1 MRKIYL
7 LAMALP
13 IAFAACSNEEDL
25 MTSQE
30 VAGQKLA
37 SKTVLTVNRD
47 IDATTRLNA
56 DGWESGDKVG
66 LAWFNNT
73 TDGVIS
79 DPQGSSLTDVFS
91 NADAKIYANHL
102 FTYTNGLFTNEG
114 DVYNGSYFSY
124 FPYARQAAGNG
135 ASQKTIELNTKQ
147 TVTDASKAFF
157 AGVFSISA
165 RDMIT
170 ADDINSDG
178 AVEKQFS
185 LQQLANGIA
194 IKTTLGNKGDYTD
207 EQIAGMKI
215 TKITL
220 NTNRKNA
227 FATSFDLNPQ
237 KLPKAVY
244 TADGA
249 YDAKKTLEGMT
260 LTALAGT
267 DATKAIQKT
276 AIDELSVEVGECG
289 ATLASENDGF
299 VLFTLPT
306 DAATGITA
314 TDVTLTIRTI
324 AGEMTLGYTA
334 NAIAGSVAAT
344 NNAAIDKLV
353 KLLGATGYKSG
364 DKTYK
369 LSEILNQRVGLDFKV
384 DMSKFT
390 PINDDIKT
398 AEEWNAAVKYFDTF
412 RPNETPT
419 FTITNDIEFTSA
431 ELMTLPKKGLEQIA
445 GANTITFKSGNNTI
459 DKQIA
464 DCSVDLT
471 IAKGASLTVAAD
483 SSKDKVAFLT
493 LADGTSI
500 TNNGTLTV
508 NGEIAGP
515 STNGEAATITNNNA
529 VVVGQDG
536 KINSVTANKT
546 FSITIENDADATI
559 TVSYNSYV
567 HHNATGTIKGVID
580 GNDAVA
586 RSYYSYLI
594 DRMVAAGTGA
604 ATDSGKDGSAVACN
618 TIELKNITVTEGDKS
633 VINSSNLP
641 WGAAGEYPIITT
653 SFKDINVVLNTASL
667 KSNTGIAMEYGTIIS
682 EGASSLAGVF
692 TGGAVTVESGT
703 LSVGQYINASKVAT
717 NSEITITAANLEIE
731 KGATLNVDKTT
742 ISKPDELNNAGTI
755 NLTGKDAVTIDGI
768 IAATKIVN
776 KKTGVITVGTGGKM
790 TYAGAGNF
798 TNDNGAVSTGNIIS
812 EP

>member
-56 DGWESGDKVG
+56 NGWESGDKVG

-73 TDGVIS
+73 SGAITDA
-79 DPQGSSLTDVFS
+79 QGSDLTDD
-91 NADAKIYANHL
+91 NTADAKIYANHL

-170 ADDINSDG
+170 ADDINNDG

-220 NTNRKNA
+220 NTNSKNA
-227 FATSFDLNPQ
+227 FATSFVLNPQ

-249 YDAKKTLEGMT
+249 YDAKETLEGMT
-260 LTALAGT
+260 LTALVGT

-306 DAATGITA
+306 DATVTGITA

-390 PINDDIKT
+390 PINNDIKT

-419 FTITNDIEFTSA
+419 FTITDDIEFTSA

-445 GANTITFKSGNNTI
+445 GAKTITFKSGNNTI

-471 IAKGASLTVAAD
+471 VAKGASLTVVAD

-493 LADGTSI
+493 LANGTSI

-515 STNGEAATITNNNA
+515 STDGEVATITNDNE
-529 VVVGQDG
+529 VIIGQDG

-546 FSITIENDADATI
+546 FSITVENAANATI

-580 GNDAVA
+580 GNDSVA
-586 RSYYSYLI
+586 KNYYSYLI

-641 WGAAGEYPIITT
+641 WGAAGEYPIIAT

-667 KSNTGIAMEYGTIIS
+667 KSNTGTAMEYGAIIS

-703 LSVGQYINASKVAT
+703 LSVGQYTNASKVAT
-717 NSEITITAANLEIE
+717 NSEITITAANLEVE

-742 ISKPDELNNAGTI
+742 ISKPAELNNAGTI
-755 NLTGKDAVTIDGI
+755 NLTGKDAATINGI
-768 IAATKIVN
+768 IAAAKIMN

-798 TNDNGAVSTGNIIS
+798 TNETGAISTGNIVS
-812 EP
+812 E

>member
-56 DGWESGDKVG
+56 NGWESGDKVG

-73 TDGVIS
+73 SDGAITD
-79 DPQGSSLTDVFS
+79 DQ
-91 NADAKIYANHL
+91 NAELCESFDQDDAKIYANHL
-102 FTYTNGLFTNEG
+102 FTYANGLFTNEG

-170 ADDINSDG
+170 ADDINNDG

-194 IKTTLGNKGDYTD
+194 VKTTLGNKGDYTE
-207 EQIAGMKI
+207 EQIAGMKV
-215 TKITL
+215 TKVALTIAD
-220 NTNRKNA
+220 NNI
-227 FATSFDLNPQ
+227 FASTFKLNPQ

-244 TADGA
+244 TEGV
-249 YDAKKTLEGMT
+249 YDATKTLRGMT
-260 LTALAGT
+260 LTALVGT
-267 DATKAIQKT
+267 DATKAIEKT
-276 AIDELSVEVGECG
+276 LVDELSVEVGECD
-289 ATLASENDGF
+289 ATLASANDGF

-306 DAATGITA
+306 VA
-314 TDVTLTIRTI
+314 TDVDVNKVTLTIRTV
-324 AGEMTLGYTA
+324 AGKVTLKYTA
-334 NAIAGSVAAT
+334 GSIAGSVAAA
-344 NNAAIDKLV
+344 NNSAIEKLV
-353 KLLGATGYKSG
+353 ALLGTTGYKNG
-364 DKTYK
+364 GNTYK
-369 LSEILNQRVGLDFKV
+369 LSEVLNQRIGLDFKV

-412 RPNETPT
+412 MPEITPV
-419 FTITNDIEFTSA
+419 FTITENIEFTSN
-431 ELMTLPKKGLEQIA
+431 ELMTLPKKGLAGIA
-445 GANTITFKSGNNTI
+445 GNKSIIIKSGNNVI
-459 DKQIA
+459 DKKIA
-464 DCSVDLT
+464 KSSVNLT
-471 IAKGASLTVAAD
+471 IAEGASLTVAAD
-483 SSKDKVAFLT
+483 ASKDKAAFLT
-493 LADGTSI
+493 LADDKSI
-500 TNNGTLTV
+500 TNNGTLIV

-515 STNGEAATITNNNA
+515 SGNGEAAKITNNNE

-536 KINSVTANKT
+536 KINSVDEGGA
-546 FSITIENDADATI
+546 FSITVENVEKATI
-559 TVSYNSYV
+559 AVSYNSYV

-580 GNDAVA
+580 GNDAIAKV
-586 RSYYSYLI
+586 YYSYLV
-594 DRMVAAGTGA
+594 DRMVAGVGTA
-604 ATDSGKDGSAVACN
+604 ANSGKTGTAVACN

-633 VINSSNLP
+633 TINSGDLP
-641 WGAAGEYPIITT
+641 WGGTGEYPIVT
-653 SFKDINVVLNTASL
+653 STFKNINVVLNAASL
-667 KSNTGIAMEYGTIIS
+667 KGAGTDAMEYGTITS

-692 TGGAVTVESGT
+692 TGGAITVESGA
-703 LSVGQYINASKVAT
+703 LSVGQYINANKTT
-717 NSEITITAANLEIE
+717 NSKITIDDASNLKVE
-731 KGATLNVDKTT
+731 KGATLNVYRTK
-742 ISKPDELNNAGTI
+742 ISKPDVLENAGSI
-755 NLTGKDAVTIDGI
+755 NLTGDALAIDGV

-790 TYAGAGNF
+790 TYESGNF
-798 TNDNGAVSTGNIIS
+798 TSEEGAISTGNIIA
-812 EP
+812 EMLN